1 MGQISNKLKKKFS
14 NKKKLVLFNEIREI
28 ASQSEQ
34 SSNTIKPP
42 DRLKNYDPLH
52 AIHITAQNLVSVF
65 AEQISI
71 LPELKLYH
79 KEVAKAEDLY
89 IPGFPPISPITNSY
103 FTMWAFYDYCFGDDR
118 ESIASILLDLS
129 GILHLSAE
137 WLQVIETQKRSCM
150 GVHEHCGFFEDKI
163 LLKALLT
170 GEERKCIC
178 PAGYRG
184 EKGELW
190 FARIVD
196 APFSWLDYSV
206 VFTTPYLLR
215 GHNKVQ
221 WLEYFERN
229 GITEKDSDAQ
239 QKLQLFMK
247 QGDAIFY
254 WHDFIG
260 NGYDGYRDN
269 VIFLRGIPDMP
280 ITLPHGDLFD
290 G

>member
-1 MGQISNKLKKKFS
+1 M
-14 NKKKLVLFNEIREI
+14 
-28 ASQSEQ
+28 
-34 SSNTIKPP
+34 
-42 DRLKNYDPLH
+42 
-52 AIHITAQNLVSVF
+52 
-65 AEQISI
+65 
-71 LPELKLYH
+71 
-79 KEVAKAEDLY
+79 
-89 IPGFPPISPITNSY
+89 PG
-103 FTMWAFYDYCFGDDR
+103 
-118 ESIASILLDLS
+118 
-129 GILHLSAE
+129 
-137 WLQVIETQKRSCM
+137 
-150 GVHEHCGFFEDKI
+150 
-163 LLKALLT
+163 
-170 GEERKCIC
+170 
-178 PAGYRG
+178 
-184 EKGELW
+184 
-190 FARIVD
+190 IVD

-280 ITLPHGDLFD
+280 ITLPNGDLFD